1 MVDHKGFVVFDLPV
15 LSFHS
20 FCYKMGFWQKS
31 MIRLYNLRQI
41 TNHCPRN
48 LVRPL
53 TQPCIYERLSR
64 EGGRA
69 ESERG
74 YALFI
79 MAAAFKAADHF
90 SNNASHRVPKVAM
103 AALDNGA
110 AAWRTIG
117 HAADTQVKFNIT
129 PSKSHPARPAEP
141 ICIACPQPLH

>member
-1 MVDHKGFVVFDLPV
+1 MVDQQGFVVFDLPV

-20 FCYKMGFWQKS
+20 FCYKMGFWQMS

-48 LVRPL
+48 LVVRPL
-53 TQPCIYERLSR
+53 TQPCINERP
-64 EGGRA
+64 GGRA

-110 AAWRTIG
+110 AAWRPIE

-129 PSKSHPARPAEP
+129 PSKRHSARPTEP
-141 ICIACPQPLH
+141 ICIACPQLLH